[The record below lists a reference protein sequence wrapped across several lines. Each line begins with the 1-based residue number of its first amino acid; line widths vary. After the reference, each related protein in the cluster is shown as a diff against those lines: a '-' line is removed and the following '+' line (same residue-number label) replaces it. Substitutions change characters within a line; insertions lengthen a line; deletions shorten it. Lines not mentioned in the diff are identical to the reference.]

1 MKRESLYF
9 VAPQQ
14 VGLRAEELAA
24 PAAGELQ
31 LHSLCSAISAGTEVL
46 LYRGEAPGSLPA
58 DTTLSALQGSLA
70 YPLKYGY
77 SMVGR
82 VSALGPGV
90 DPAWQDRL
98 VFAFNPHETAFNA
111 GPEDLQ
117 PLPAGVEAQDA
128 AFLAN
133 METAVNLILDGEPR
147 LGERVVVLGQGVVGL
162 LTTALLAQH
171 PLGALIT
178 LDDQP
183 IRRQHSAQLGAQH
196 CLAAGELTKARSLL
210 GPRGADLIYELSG
223 DPSALDAAMALVGSN
238 GRVVVGSWY
247 GQRRAPIDLGGH
259 FHRGRIKLI
268 SSQVSNIAPAL
279 SGRWDRARRFD
290 VAWQH
295 LGGIQPSRLVSHRFP
310 FAEAPEAYALLASAP
325 PDVLGVLFTYQ

>member
-1 MKRESLYF
+1 MKRQSLYF
-9 VAPQQ
+9 IAPQQ
-14 VGLRAEELAA
+14 VELRANELAA

-31 LHSLCSAISAGTEVL
+31 VLALYSAISAGTEML
-46 LYRGEAPGSLPA
+46 LYRGEAPSALQA
-58 DTTLSALQGSLA
+58 DSNISALQGNLA
-70 YPLKYGY
+70 CPLKYGY

-82 VSALGPGV
+82 VSALGAGA
-90 DPAWQDRL
+90 DSAWQDRL
-98 VFAFNPHETAFNA
+98 VFAFNPHETAFNPR
-111 GPEDLQ
+111 PEDLQ

-171 PLGALIT
+171 PLGALLT
-178 LDDQP
+178 LDDLP
-183 IRRQHSAQLGAQH
+183 HRRQHSAQMGAQH
-196 CLAAGELTKARSLL
+196 TLASDELTKARSLL
-210 GPRGADLIYELSG
+210 GPRGADLVYELSG
-223 DPSALDAAMALVGSN
+223 DPVALDTALALVGPN

-268 SSQVSNIAPAL
+268 SSQVSNIGPAL

-295 LGGIQPSRLVSHRFP
+295 LGAIQPSRLVSHRFP
-310 FAEAPEAYALLASAP
+310 FAQAPEAYALLASAS